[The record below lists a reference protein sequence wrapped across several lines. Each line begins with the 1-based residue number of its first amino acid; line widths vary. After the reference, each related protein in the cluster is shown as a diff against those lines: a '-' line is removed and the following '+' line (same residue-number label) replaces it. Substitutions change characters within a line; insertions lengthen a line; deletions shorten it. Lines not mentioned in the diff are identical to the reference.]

1 MEICVIGA
9 GYVGLTS
16 AVVFA
21 RLGHKVTCV
30 DKDSEKIK
38 KLNEGSITIFEPGL
52 EKLLVGFNRNI
63 SFSEDIE
70 DAIGRAETILIAVG
84 TPQLPDGEAD
94 LQFVNEVILTI
105 ANTIYSHK
113 TIITKSTVPI
123 GTNDKLVEILL
134 ELEVKRSRFH
144 IVSNPEFLREGSAV
158 KDMLHPD
165 KIVVGL
171 EDHDQQSLIKL
182 KQLYYGINAP
192 FVVTSLKGAEMIKYA
207 SNSFLATKIS
217 FMNEMARICDVFN
230 VDIMDVAKG
239 IGSDPRIGS
248 EFLQAGIGYGG
259 SCFPKDLQ
267 SLIYTSKK
275 QEILPKLLMATEEIN
290 QTQVDVYMDK
300 LKSYIPNL
308 TDKKITVLGLSFKPN
323 TDDIRSSPAIRLI
336 HKLVAHN
343 AKVHVYDPKAKY
355 ETTNVIQFHH
365 VNDALNDTD
374 CIIVA
379 TDWDE
384 FLYLDWNDIKRRV
397 NENIVLDTRNFLN
410 RNKVEK
416 HGFTYVGL
424 GRSRNE
430 TKLPE

>member
-21 RLGHKVTCV
+21 RLGHKVRCV

-38 KLNEGSITIFEPGL
+38 RLQEGSITIFEPGL
-52 EKLLVGFNRNI
+52 EKLLVSFNRNI
-63 SFSEDIE
+63 SFSENIE
-70 DAIGRAETILIAVG
+70 DAIGATEIILIAVG
-84 TPQLPDGEAD
+84 TPPLPDGEAD
-94 LQFVNEVILTI
+94 LRYIQDVMHTI
-105 ANTIYSHK
+105 ANSIFSHK

-123 GTNDKLVEILL
+123 GTNDKLVEMLL

-158 KDMLHPD
+158 NDMLHPD

-171 EDHDQQSLIKL
+171 ENHDQQSLVTM
-182 KQLYYGINAP
+182 KQLYYGIDAP

-217 FMNEMARICDVFN
+217 FMNEMARICDVFD

-239 IGSDPRIGS
+239 IGSDPRIGT

-267 SLIYTSKK
+267 SLIHTSKK
-275 QEILPKLLMATEEIN
+275 QELFPKLLMATEEVN
-290 QTQVDVYMDK
+290 RTQVDVYMNK

-308 TDKKITVLGLSFKPN
+308 SNKKITVLGLSFKPN

-336 HKLVAHN
+336 HKLVAHD

-355 ETTNVIQFHH
+355 DTTHVIQFHH
-365 VNDALNDTD
+365 VNDALNDAD
-374 CIIVA
+374 CIILA
-379 TDWDE
+379 TDWNE
-384 FLYLDWNDIKRRV
+384 FLYLDWIDIKQRV
-397 NENIVLDTRNFLN
+397 NGNIVLDTRNFLN
-410 RNKVEK
+410 RKSIEK
-416 HGFTYVGL
+416 HGFTYVGI
-424 GRSRNE
+424 GR
-430 TKLPE
+430 

>member
-16 AVVFA
+16 AVIFA
-21 RLGHKVTCV
+21 RLGHKVRCV
-30 DKDSEKIK
+30 DKNSEKIK
-38 KLNEGSITIFEPGL
+38 KLQEGSITIFEPGL
-52 EKLLVGFNRNI
+52 EKLLISFNRNI
-63 SFSEDIE
+63 SFSEDIV
-70 DAIGRAETILIAVG
+70 DAIEKAEIILIAVG
-84 TPQLPDGEAD
+84 TPPLPDGEAD
-94 LQFVNEVILTI
+94 LQYVNDVILII

-123 GTNDKLVEILL
+123 GTNDKLVEMLL
-134 ELEVKRSRFH
+134 ELEVKRSLFH

-158 KDMLHPD
+158 YDMLHPD

-171 EDHDQQSLIKL
+171 EDHDQQSLL
-182 KQLYYGINAP
+182 SMKQLYYGIDAP

-230 VDIMDVAKG
+230 IDIMDVAKG
-239 IGSDPRIGS
+239 IGSDPRIGTQ
-248 EFLQAGIGYGG
+248 FLQAGIGYGG

-267 SLIYTSKK
+267 SLIHTSKK
-275 QEILPKLLMATEEIN
+275 QELLPKLLMAVEEVN
-290 QTQVDVYMDK
+290 QSQVAVYMDK

-308 TDKKITVLGLSFKPN
+308 TDKKVTVLGLSFKPN

-355 ETTNVIQFHH
+355 ETPHVIQFHH
-365 VNDALNDTD
+365 VNDALNDAD

-379 TDWDE
+379 TDWNE
-384 FLYLDWNDIKRRV
+384 FLYLDWKDIQQRV
-397 NENIVLDTRNFLN
+397 NGSIVLDTRNFLN
-410 RNKVEK
+410 RNTIEK
-416 HGFTYVGL
+416 HGFKYIGL
-424 GRSRNE
+424 GR
-430 TKLPE
+430 